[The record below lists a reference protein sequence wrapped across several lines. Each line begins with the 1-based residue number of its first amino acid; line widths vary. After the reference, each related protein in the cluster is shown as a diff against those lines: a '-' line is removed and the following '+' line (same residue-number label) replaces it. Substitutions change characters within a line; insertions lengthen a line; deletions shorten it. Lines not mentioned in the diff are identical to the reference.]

1 MATTFEPVSE
11 DEPDLLAVVA
21 VAANHLFKPL
31 SMLPESA
38 RPAGRPSARE
48 RLEPGLLDRL
58 GEMLSFHALK
68 LGRSRATVRVRLE
81 VPSLELTGHPLAEVE
96 DEGGRRATH
105 SVSDARGERLE
116 VEHVHCK
123 LDVAPRK
130 TSGER
135 VEALTS
141 QDGPDDSANL
151 TRDVPRVH
159 ELTLAASRRL
169 DEPLA
174 HPPLVLEQEQPR
186 SSAGRTVTR
195 RHEAD
200 PAGLVASSELPSPL
214 RRRYVAG
221 PASGFLIG
229 AERHGRERSPPHRY
243 GWESG
248 APT

>member
-1 MATTFEPVSE
+1 MATTFEPS
-11 DEPDLLAVVA
+11 ARTNQISSRSWR
-21 VAANHLFKPL
+21 ANHLFKPL

-58 GEMLSFHALK
+58 GEMRSFHALK

-81 VPSLELTGHPLAEVE
+81 IASLELTGHPHAEVE
-96 DEGGRRATH
+96 SEGERRATH

-116 VEHVHCK
+116 VEHVHCR

-174 HPPLVLEQEQPR
+174 HPPLVLEQEQPAKLRGEDRHAEAR
-186 SSAGRTVTR
+186 SRPCRAGCVLRT
-195 RHEAD
+195 
-200 PAGLVASSELPSPL
+200 PLSPEEEI
-214 RRRYVAG
+214 RGR
-221 PASGFLIG
+221 SGFWI
-229 AERHGRERSPPHRY
+229 SHRR
-243 GWESG
+243 GTSR
-248 APT
+248 A